1 MKVRTDSQSWRLAAL
16 RQSMVKVG
24 FDGWIVG
31 REDMYQGEEVP
42 AGEERLAYISGFTG
56 SAGFAVI
63 LVKTAGLFSDGRYS
77 LQMETQTS
85 QDDWQC
91 NTISDMT
98 FENWLKAKQ
107 LAEGFTIGIDA
118 RLVTL
123 SGFERFERVVVAE
136 GGKLLSHSENLL
148 DAFWQDRPPTPPA
161 KIWQMP
167 FKFSGKTV
175 TKKLDDLAIQL
186 QDNDCEAVLITRVDS
201 VNWLVNMRGADLP
214 CTPIT
219 LCFALFHRQ
228 SGLHILRDE
237 VGFCSMLSPVL
248 SDRVM
253 ASSMASLPALLERI
267 GEGRIMVDA
276 ESLPKILSEQ
286 ILASRVK
293 TVQATCLI
301 STAKACKNE
310 AELEGFRSAHRRDG
324 VAMVEFFCW
333 LDQAMQMPDT
343 GFFESEIATRL
354 LAFRQQQEG
363 FISPSF
369 NTIAGSGPNGA
380 IVHYRAIA
388 GEDRQLLAD
397 DMLLLDSGAHYCNG
411 TTDITRTIT
420 TGKPPSRA
428 VTAYTHVLRAHIC
441 LAQANFPCGTTGQQ
455 LDAITRLPLWAADMD
470 FAHGT
475 GHGVG
480 HVLSVHEGPVSIS
493 KSGTKALETG
503 MVLSNEPAYYQN
515 GEWGIRI
522 ENLVAVGAAN
532 DAGFLHL
539 ETISLCPFDRRLID
553 KALLNA
559 NEISWVDQY
568 HRNVEAEL
576 LHYLSKTAKPWLKSA
591 CHPL

>member
-1 MKVRTDSQSWRLAAL
+1 MNPWADGQSWRLVAL
-16 RQSMVKVG
+16 RQSMVKAG

-56 SAGFAVI
+56 SAGFAVV
-63 LVKTAGLFSDGRYS
+63 LEKTAGLFSDGRYS

-91 NTISDMT
+91 NTIPDMT
-98 FENWLKAKQ
+98 CENWLKAKQ

-123 SGFERFERVVVAE
+123 SGFERFERAVVAA

-148 DAFWQDRPPTPPA
+148 DAFWQDRPPMPPA

-167 FKFSGKTV
+167 YKSSGKTV
-175 TKKLDDLAIQL
+175 TEKLDDLGKQL
-186 QDNDCEAVLITRVDS
+186 QENDCEAVLITRVDS

-228 SGLHILRDE
+228 SGLHILLDE
-237 VGFCSMLSPVL
+237 VRFCQMLSPVL
-248 SDRVM
+248 GNRVT
-253 ASSMASLPALLERI
+253 ASPLANLPALLEKI
-267 GEGRIMVDA
+267 GEDRIMVDA
-276 ESLPKILSEQ
+276 ESLPKVLFEQ
-286 ILASRVK
+286 ILASPVK

-310 AELEGFRSAHRRDG
+310 TELEGFRAAHRRDG
-324 VAMVEFFCW
+324 VAMVEFLCW
-333 LDQAMQMPDT
+333 LDQAIQMPDI

-354 LAFRQQQEG
+354 LSFRQQQDG

-380 IVHYRAIA
+380 IVHYRAIV

-397 DMLLLDSGAHYCNG
+397 DMLLLDSGAHYCDG

-420 TGKPPSRA
+420 TGIPPNRA
-428 VTAYTHVLRAHIC
+428 ITAFTHVLRALIC
-441 LAQANFPCGTTGQQ
+441 LAQAKFPYGTTGQQ
-455 LDAITRLPLWAADMD
+455 LDAITRAPLWAADMD

-480 HVLSVHEGPVSIS
+480 HVLSVHEGPASIS
-493 KSGTKALETG
+493 KRGTIALETG

-522 ENLVAVGAAN
+522 ENLVTVGAAS

-539 ETISLCPFDRRLID
+539 ETITLCPFDRRLIN
-553 KALLNA
+553 KALLNTD
-559 NEISWVDQY
+559 EISWVDQY
-568 HRNVEAEL
+568 HHTVEAEL
-576 LHYLSKTAKPWLKSA
+576 LHYLSDAAKLWLRNA